1 MRTWRFIAWVGI
13 VLILIASPAGAG
25 GLWLYEMGTPDLGTA
40 SAGRAAMA
48 LDASTAFGNPAGMTK
63 LERSQFLGAFQ
74 LILPSIHFN
83 VEAGSTFGRPGE
95 TGNAGLP
102 MPSASGFYVHKISPD
117 WRLGVS
123 LLSYFGLGVQYSDQW
138 AGRYYLQA
146 STLLTV
152 ALSPSAAYKVNDW
165 LSVGAGPTFVVGKLK
180 QSSAINNVLPPGS
193 PDGRLTLNSWAFGV
207 GGMAGVLLE
216 PRQGTRFGVT
226 YISPVDLTFD
236 DVLSTD
242 GLGPFLRAILQA
254 RGLLGS
260 KVDMT
265 YTLPQQVMVSAY
277 QQITEKFALMANFG
291 WQNWQQFGKINV
303 SIESDS
309 PTSLTADAKLKDTW
323 HVAIGAQYRL
333 APAWLLSLGFAYDS
347 SAVGDADRIPSLPVD
362 RQLRYAIGIQYDW
375 NRDITLGLA
384 YTFVDLGN
392 APINIRRGPLAGQLT
407 GDYSPNHIQFV
418 ATNLSWKF

>member
-1 MRTWRFIAWVGI
+1 MKSWRCIAWLGI
-13 VLILIASPAGAG
+13 VLILLASPAWAG
-25 GLWLYEMGTPDLGTA
+25 GLWLYENGTPDLGTA
-40 SAGRAAMA
+40 GAGRAAMA

-74 LILPSIHFN
+74 LLLPSIHFN
-83 VEAGSTFGRPGE
+83 VEPGTTFGRPGE
-95 TGNAGLP
+95 TGNAGISL
-102 MPSASGFYVHKISPD
+102 PSASGFYVHKISPD

-123 LLSYFGLGVQYSDQW
+123 LLSYLGLGVQYSDQW

-146 STLLTV
+146 SKLLTM
-152 ALSPSAAYKVNDW
+152 ALIPSAAYKVNDW
-165 LSVGAGPTFVVGKLK
+165 LSLGAGPTFMVGRLK
-180 QSSAINNVLPPGS
+180 QSSAINNFLPPGT

-226 YISPVDLTFD
+226 YTSPVDLTFD

-242 GLGPFLRAILQA
+242 GLGPVLSRILRV

-260 KVDMT
+260 KVDLT
-265 YTLPQQVMVSAY
+265 FTLPQQVMVSAY

-291 WQNWQQFGKINV
+291 WQNWAQFGKINV
-303 SIESDS
+303 SIESES

-323 HVAIGAQYRL
+323 HAAIGAQYRL

-347 SAVGDADRIPSLPVD
+347 SAVGDADRSPALPVD

-375 NRDITLGLA
+375 NRDVTWGLA
-384 YTFVDLGN
+384 YEFVDLGN
-392 APINIRRGPLAGQLT
+392 APINVHRGPLAGQLT
-407 GDYSPNHIQFV
+407 GDYSTNHIQFV
-418 ATNLSWKF
+418 STNLVWKF

>member
-1 MRTWRFIAWVGI
+1 
-13 VLILIASPAGAG
+13 
-25 GLWLYEMGTPDLGTA
+25 
-40 SAGRAAMA
+40 MA

-74 LILPSIHFN
+74 LVLPSMHFD
-83 VEAGSTFGRPGE
+83 VEAGTTFGPPGE

-102 MPSASGFYVHKISPD
+102 LPSASGFYVHKISPN

-123 LLSYFGLGVQYSDQW
+123 LLSYLGLGANYGDTW

-146 STLLTV
+146 SKLLTA
-152 ALSPSAAYKVNDW
+152 ALNVSAAYKVNDW
-165 LSVGAGPTFVVGKLK
+165 LSLGAGPTFMVGKLK
-180 QSSAINNVLPPGS
+180 QSTAINNILDGS
-193 PDGRLTLNSWAFGV
+193 PDGRLTLSSWAFGV
-207 GGMAGVLLE
+207 GGIAGILLE

-226 YISPVDLTFD
+226 YNSPVDLEFD

-242 GLGPFLRAILQA
+242 GLGPTLSAILRA

-265 YTLPQQVMVSAY
+265 YTIPQQVMVSAY
-277 QQITEKFALMANFG
+277 QQITDRFALMANFG
-291 WQNWQQFGKINV
+291 WQNWEQFGKINV
-303 SIESDS
+303 SIESS
-309 PTSLTADAKLKDTW
+309 TPTSLTADAKLKDTW
-323 HVAIGAQYRL
+323 HAAIGAQYRL

-347 SAVGDADRIPSLPVD
+347 SAVGDADRIPALAVD

-375 NRDITLGLA
+375 NKDITLGLA
-384 YTFVDLGN
+384 YEFVDLGN
-392 APINIRRGPLAGQLT
+392 APINTRRGPLAGRLT

>member
-1 MRTWRFIAWVGI
+1 MQSWRRGAWLGI
-13 VLILIASPAGAG
+13 VLILLASPAGAG

-74 LILPSIHFN
+74 LLLPSIHFN
-83 VEAGSTFGRPGE
+83 VEPGTTFGRPGE
-95 TGNAGLP
+95 TGNAGISL
-102 MPSASGFYVHKISPD
+102 PSASGFYVHKLSPD

-123 LLSYFGLGVQYSDQW
+123 MLSYLGLGVQYSDQW

-146 STLLTV
+146 SKLLTM
-152 ALSPSAAYKVNDW
+152 ALIPSAAYKVNDW
-165 LSVGAGPTFVVGKLK
+165 LSVGAGPTFMVGRLK
-180 QSSAINNVLPPGS
+180 QSTAINNILDGS
-193 PDGRLTLNSWAFGV
+193 PDSRLTLNSWAFGV

-226 YISPVDLTFD
+226 YISAVDLPFD
-236 DVLSTD
+236 NVLSTD
-242 GLGPFLRAILQA
+242 GLGPVLSGILRA

-260 KVDMT
+260 KVNLT
-265 YTLPQQVMVSAY
+265 FTLPQQVMVSAY

-291 WQNWQQFGKINV
+291 WQNWAQFGKINV
-303 SIESDS
+303 TIESDN

-323 HVAIGAQYRL
+323 HTAIGAQYRL

-347 SAVGDADRIPSLPVD
+347 SAVGDADRSPALPVD

-375 NRDITLGLA
+375 NRDVTWGLA
-384 YTFVDLGN
+384 YEFVDLGS
-392 APINIRRGPLAGQLT
+392 APINVRRGPLAGQLT
-407 GDYSPNHIQFV
+407 GDYSTNHIQFV
-418 ATNLSWKF
+418 SINLAWKF